1 MCVCVCCKCV
11 SVCLGGFGR
20 RDDAPKSREKPLGK
34 FYQPQVERPKDRTTE
49 QPNNRHHTQV
59 HGQTLLVGARWQI
72 EKEEKRKRERREC
85 QREWLMGMSRVSR
98 FLVTDVLEKY
108 NLTSR
113 TPLPDFRP
121 ECLNGWMAECRV
133 WWFRAFTPDNS
144 PVTTWCIPPPR

>member
-1 MCVCVCCKCV
+1 MCCKCV

-34 FYQPQVERPKDRTTE
+34 FYQPQVELLKDRTTE
-49 QPNNRHHTQV
+49 QPTPHT
-59 HGQTLLVGARWQI
+59 GTWTETLLVGARWQI

-121 ECLNGWMAECRV
+121 ECLNAWMAECRV
-133 WWFRAFTPDNS
+133 WCRAFTPDNS
-144 PVTTWCIPPPR
+144 PVTTWCIPPLR